1 MNTSEL
7 SHLIDKELDDFTAYV
22 DANYGLH
29 DKTPVLAEDLY
40 EYSHQILDTL
50 SSMKNHIIDYLN
62 QQ

>member
-7 SHLIDKELDDFTAYV
+7 SRLIDKELDDFTAYV
-22 DANYGLH
+22 DSNYGLH
-29 DKTPVLAEDLY
+29 DKTPVLAEDLN

-50 SSMKNHIIDYLN
+50 SSMKNRIIDYLN